1 MLKKIEV
8 MEEMLEMIRLIGIL
22 KKKMEMIL

>member
-8 MEEMLEMIRLIGIL
+8 MEGMLEMIRLIGIL
-22 KKKMEMIL
+22 KKKMEMIF